1 MHMQM
6 RESVRS
12 GRRENFYVTDNSFI
26 DHYAREMQPVDI
38 AVYHALE
45 RYANYHTRS
54 TWVGTAK
61 IAEVLNVSQRTVQRS
76 LKALEDL
83 KLIRIVQTSTMKVY
97 FIVPV
102 PPRTKSIA
110 TPLFDGVDDQELS
123 LNSDMGV
130 AWTTSASHLTTSM
143 SRMASGQA
151 RAATTTSRSHD
162 TDDAAYKEEQDLLNK
177 TIEQD
182 FVNSIREKKISDT
195 ETSAQRIMDILKL
208 PNSLMAAAIA
218 AVEERKTHTRLSMDG
233 IVQEIVTAA
242 NQAER
247 RGIERNEFL
256 QNFLVQKLSESMVKE
271 LGLPATNSLISTVA
285 ASVKA
290 EVTYAR
296 SSVEKVAA
304 LITDAAL
311 EDRRRGIAIDRFYFE
326 GVKWRSN
333 AKISKAEQRKLD
345 NLEVNARVKQRLR
358 ERLGAP

>member
-6 RESVRS
+6 RETVRS

-26 DHYAREMQPVDI
+26 DHYARELQPVDI

-76 LKALEDL
+76 LKVLEDL

-102 PPRTKSIA
+102 PPRTKSA
-110 TPLFDGVDDQELS
+110 AAPLFDGIDEQELS
-123 LNSDMGV
+123 LDSDMGV
-130 AWTTSASHLTTSM
+130 AWTTSVSHVPTSTSRVASAQT
-143 SRMASGQA
+143 
-151 RAATTTSRSHD
+151 RAATIASRTSD
-162 TDDAAYKEEQDLLNK
+162 TDGAPYKEEQDLLNK
-177 TIEQD
+177 TIEQE
-182 FVNSIREKKISDT
+182 FLNSICEKNGSET
-195 ETSAQRIMDILKL
+195 EASARRVIRILKL
-208 PNSLMAAAIA
+208 PDSLMSAAIA
-218 AVEERKTHTRLSMDG
+218 AVEERRTSTKLSMDG
-233 IVQEIVTAA
+233 IVHEIVTAA
-242 NQAER
+242 NLAER
-247 RGIERNEFL
+247 KGIERNEFL
-256 QNFLVQKLSESMVKE
+256 QDFLVEKLSQSIVKE

-285 ASVKA
+285 HSIKA
-290 EVTYAR
+290 EARYAR
-296 SSVEKVAA
+296 SSVEEVTHF
-304 LITDAAL
+304 ITDAAL

-333 AKISKAEQRKLD
+333 ARVSKAEQRKLN

-358 ERLGAP
+358 ERLGAS